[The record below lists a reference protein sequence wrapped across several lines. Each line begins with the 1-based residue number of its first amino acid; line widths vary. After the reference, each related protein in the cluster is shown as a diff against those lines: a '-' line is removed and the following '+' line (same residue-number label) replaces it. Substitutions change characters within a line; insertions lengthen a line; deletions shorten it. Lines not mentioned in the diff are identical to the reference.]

1 MIDSPFD
8 VKINVIN
15 EVGQIVKQISLEN
28 NHENAVDLNELPSGI
43 YIILGSYSGQS
54 IKEKIIIQK

>member
-1 MIDSPFD
+1 
-8 VKINVIN
+8 
-15 EVGQIVKQISLEN
+15 VKQISLEN